1 MRLLRQYKG
10 LRGPLA
16 SMVEVRLR
24 TTRKVGFQY
33 LVLLLVLGCY
43 R

>member
-1 MRLLRQYKG
+1 MRLLCQNKG

-16 SMVEVRLR
+16 SRAEARLR
-24 TTRKVGFQY
+24 TRKVGFQY

>member
-1 MRLLRQYKG
+1 MWLLRQDKG
-10 LRGPLA
+10 LREPLA
-16 SMVEVRLR
+16 SRVEARLR
-24 TTRKVGFQY
+24 TRKLGFQY